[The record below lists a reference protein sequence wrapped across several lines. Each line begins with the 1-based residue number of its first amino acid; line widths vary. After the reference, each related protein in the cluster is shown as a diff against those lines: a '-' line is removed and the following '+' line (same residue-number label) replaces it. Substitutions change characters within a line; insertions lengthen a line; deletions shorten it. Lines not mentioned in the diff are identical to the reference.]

1 MNFPARCSRITR
13 ARLAVAAALL
23 LAVAGFA
30 PSQIWAQGGNLLLN
44 PASWPRMAVDKFG
57 CLLERELGYRDA
69 KFNCAL
75 GGYANAGSA
84 CANVEAYFEGPAF
97 PISRVGRISAILSGI
112 EIAYQGG
119 QVRAVTL
126 LLKERLGEAQIRQHL
141 RLPASDALPA
151 HISTIR
157 YDGCR
162 PDGAGQIC
170 NLVLIE
176 GFDHKGADEA
186 DCGGDGATPE
196 PVDTP
201 RKE

>member
-1 MNFPARCSRITR
+1 MIFPARCSWKIA
-13 ARLAVAAALL
+13 ARLCVAAALL
-23 LAVAGFA
+23 WAGFTA
-30 PSQIWAQGGNLLLN
+30 SQLWAQAGNLLLN
-44 PASWPRMAVDKFG
+44 PVSWPRMAVDKFG

-84 CANVEAYFEGPAF
+84 CANVEAYFEGPVF
-97 PISRVGRISAILSGI
+97 PISRVGRISPMLSSV

-119 QVRAVTL
+119 QVRAITL

-141 RLPASDALPA
+141 RLPASDALPT
-151 HISTIR
+151 HISAIR

-162 PDGAGQIC
+162 PDSGGQAC

-176 GFDHKGADEA
+176 GFDHKGAEDA